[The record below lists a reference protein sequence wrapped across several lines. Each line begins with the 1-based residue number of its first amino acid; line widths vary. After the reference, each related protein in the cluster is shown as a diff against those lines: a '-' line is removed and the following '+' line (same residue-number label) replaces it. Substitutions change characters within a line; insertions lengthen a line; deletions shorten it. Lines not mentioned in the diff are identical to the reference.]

1 MPIGKLRTNLAWSLS
16 AFASK
21 LCALLFYG
29 SLWSLP
35 GWQIYTR
42 VISPPNISASILV
55 FLKCQKDRNACT
67 TLSCTKQSVDCLD
80 DSHLFLDAAFSAF
93 SVRSSINGK
102 IP

>member
-1 MPIGKLRTNLAWSLS
+1 MVSFGICMQALCLVVLWLAMEPAGLADLYSCHITSEYL
-16 AFASK
+16 
-21 LCALLFYG
+21 G
-29 SLWSLP
+29 P
-35 GWQIYTR
+35 
-42 VISPPNISASILV
+42 ILV
-55 FLKCQKDRNACT
+55 FLKCQKDRNACI